1 MAILFTRH
9 GESEANIGRV
19 FSNRGWVHPLT
30 PRGRHQAL
38 ELANQLINTPIAK
51 IYTSPVRRAV
61 ETSFILQKQLG
72 YPPLE
77 LTEALREYDVGD
89 LEGRGYAD
97 GSEALYWE
105 ITRDWL
111 ENGNVTRRFPNGENI
126 PDMQAR
132 FVPLITH
139 IIARAAVENVLLVGH
154 GGLYRH
160 MLPLVL
166 VNIPANSMLF
176 QHIDYATIIRAEVR
190 EHRLVCSRWGE
201 QTWEGEEIKSQA

>member
-1 MAILFTRH
+1 MR
-9 GESEANIGRV
+9 
-19 FSNRGWVHPLT
+19 
-30 PRGRHQAL
+30 
-38 ELANQLINTPIAK
+38 
-51 IYTSPVRRAV
+51 
-61 ETSFILQKQLG
+61 KQLG

-111 ENGNVTRRFPNGENI
+111 ENGNLTRRFPNGENI
-126 PDMQAR
+126 PDMQVR
-132 FVPLITH
+132 FLPLITQ
-139 IIARAAVENVLLVGH
+139 ITARAAMENVLLVGH

-166 VNIPANSMLF
+166 VNIPVESLLF
-176 QHIDYATIIRAEVR
+176 HYIDYASIIRAEVR
-190 EHRLVCSRWGE
+190 EQRLVYARWAE
-201 QTWEGEEIKSQA
+201 QTWEGEEIKSQV